1 MQTEVLSQSL
11 IETKKAEAIK
21 SQALNKRVAI
31 NNLKL
36 VDESN
41 VLVNGH
47 NVKITKE
54 AYKSLIKCLG
64 LPQSFTAKLDRLFN
78 KQSKVEFINRL
89 STAMS
94 ALGTSSVNVVLSP
107 LSKTIVGFTQA
118 SNIITNES
126 FFQLTDRIIDGQGFD
141 INSMM
146 VNPTTGGVQMNATLS
161 NAHEIK
167 GLTNE
172 AFKSGLTITNSP
184 ANGIM
189 VSPYM
194 NRLWCANGCTT
205 AMAKESYM
213 LNDLTNDSMS
223 KFFDHINGLRK
234 NNFIPSGYGDMVRE
248 ANNTTAS
255 IAEVDR
261 AYNLIKPF
269 MGERSES
276 IIPKERNYS
285 AYGKMGTDLS
295 KLNSSEKK
303 NCKSN
308 QSVWSLVN
316 ALTWVG
322 TNSDKVL
329 ENNIQDQDK
338 MNLQIAGGNL
348 LSKQYDL
355 KNQFKSPFDGLNPDD
370 QVGIILN

>member
-1 MQTEVLSQSL
+1 MKTEVLSTPI
-11 IETKKAEAIK
+11 IETKRAEAIK

-31 NNLKL
+31 NNLRL
-36 VDESN
+36 IDESN
-41 VLVNGH
+41 VLINGH
-47 NVKITKE
+47 NVKITKD

-64 LPQSFTAKLDRLFN
+64 LPQSFTNKLDTLFN
-78 KQSKVEFINRL
+78 KASKVEFINKL

-94 ALGTSSVNVVLSP
+94 SLGTSSVNVVLSP

-146 VNPTTGGVQMNATLS
+146 VDPTTGGVQMNATLA
-161 NAHEIK
+161 NPHEIK

-172 AFKSGLTITNSP
+172 AFKSGLTISNSP

-223 KFFDHINGLRK
+223 KFFDHINDLRK
-234 NNFIPSGYGDMVRE
+234 SNFIPSGYGDMVRE

-261 AYNLIKPF
+261 AFNLIKPF

-285 AYGKMGTDLS
+285 AYGNMGTDLH
-295 KLNSSEKK
+295 KLSSAEKK

-316 ALTWVG
+316 AMTWVG
-322 TNSDKVL
+322 TNSDQVL
-329 ENNIQDQDK
+329 ENNIQDKDK

-355 KNQFKSPFDGLNPDD
+355 KNQFKSPFEGLNPDD
-370 QVGIILN
+370 QTGIILN

>member
-1 MQTEVLSQSL
+1 MKTEVLSTPI

-36 VDESN
+36 IDEKN

-47 NVKITKE
+47 NVKITKD

-64 LPQSFTAKLDRLFN
+64 LPQSFTAKLDKLFN

-89 STAMS
+89 SVAMS

-141 INSMM
+141 INSML
-146 VNPTTGGVQMNATLS
+146 VNPTTGGVTMNATLA
-161 NAHEIK
+161 NPHEIK

-184 ANGIM
+184 ATGIQ

-205 AMAKESYM
+205 SMAAESYS
-213 LNDLTNDSMS
+213 LNDLSADSME
-223 KFFDHINGLRK
+223 KFFEHMPLCHVCRSRYK
-234 NNFIPSGYGDMVRE
+234 AVSQSWR
-248 ANNTTAS
+248 
-255 IAEVDR
+255 
-261 AYNLIKPF
+261 KPF
-269 MGERSES
+269 SSS
-276 IIPKERNYS
+276 IHPVEHQRQN
-285 AYGKMGTDLS
+285 DHPLS
-295 KLNSSEKK
+295 
-303 NCKSN
+303 
-308 QSVWSLVN
+308 
-316 ALTWVG
+316 
-322 TNSDKVL
+322 D
-329 ENNIQDQDK
+329 
-338 MNLQIAGGNL
+338 
-348 LSKQYDL
+348 
-355 KNQFKSPFDGLNPDD
+355 
-370 QVGIILN
+370 